1 MGIMVTSTA
10 VPATTFAEDV
20 STTTEADT
28 AQEQKV
34 TNEAPDGQAPEK
46 PEGEA
51 PDGQAPEKPEGEAR
65 MDRLL
70 KNQKVRLRTDQGGP
84 DGGQSEGVDSYT
96 TVNEY
101 TEDTSIENTTL
112 ESTGTG

>member
-1 MGIMVTSTA
+1 MKKKYLAVLMGIMVTSTA
-10 VPATTFAEDV
+10 VPATTFAENT
-20 STTTEADT
+20 STTEADT

-51 PDGQAPEKPEGEAR
+51 PDGQ
-65 MDRLL
+65 
-70 KNQKVRLRTDQGGP
+70 GGP

-96 TVNEY
+96 AVNEY
-101 TEDTSIENTTL
+101 TEDQ
-112 ESTGTG
+112 